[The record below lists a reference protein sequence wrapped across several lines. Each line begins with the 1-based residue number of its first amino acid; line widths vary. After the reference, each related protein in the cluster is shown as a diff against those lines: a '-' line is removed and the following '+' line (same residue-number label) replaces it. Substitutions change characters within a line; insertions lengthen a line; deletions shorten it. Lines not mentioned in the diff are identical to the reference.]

1 MLTSLFIAWMSH
13 TPGGRG
19 PAVPPELEPAS
30 EGFVM
35 FTLATLFFTLGCFVT
50 WMVFIWRRSVN
61 PPPHVRLIMEVQ
73 EEEASREQRQPAA
86 EDAPPQ
92 PWEKNADW
100 WRKPGDGGAA

>member
-1 MLTSLFIAWMSH
+1 
-13 TPGGRG
+13 
-19 PAVPPELEPAS
+19 
-30 EGFVM
+30 M

-50 WMVFIWRRSVN
+50 WMVFIWRRGVN

-73 EEEASREQRQPAA
+73 EEASREEHQPAA
-86 EDAPPQ
+86 EDAPKQ

>member
-1 MLTSLFIAWMSH
+1 MVTPLFMAWMTRAH
-13 TPGGRG
+13 GGHG
-19 PAVPPELEPAS
+19 AKVPPELAPAS

-50 WMVFIWRRSVN
+50 WMVFIWRRGVN

-73 EEEASREQRQPAA
+73 EEASREEHQPAA
-86 EDAPPQ
+86 EDTPKQ

>member
-1 MLTSLFIAWMSH
+1 MVTPFFMAWMTRAH
-13 TPGGRG
+13 GGPG
-19 PAVPPELEPAS
+19 AVVPPGLEPAS

-73 EEEASREQRQPAA
+73 EEASREEHQPAA
-86 EDAPPQ
+86 EDAPKQ